1 MLRVQQHL
9 PLGRWRL
16 LHVVV
21 FVVVA
26 VVLVFV
32 VVVASIF
39 MSVFIDAP
47 WPLAA
52 AST

>member
-26 VVLVFV
+26 VVVV
-32 VVVASIF
+32 VVVASFF

-47 WPLAA
+47 
-52 AST
+52 